1 MFVGELKYYV
11 LQKEKKRVILS
22 IFLNS
27 LPTQT
32 VFLLYGTMCKK
43 LKKSR
48 TQKEILNKYLEF
60 QFI

>member
-1 MFVGELKYYV
+1 MMFVGELKYYV

-43 LKKSR
+43 I
-48 TQKEILNKYLEF
+48 KEKQNTKRNF
-60 QFI
+60 K